1 MFKGIG
7 HVQLAAPKNSEQQC
21 RAFFGDILGMTEIE
35 KPENLKKTRW
45 CLVRMWRASASY
57 RYSRAIYP
65 SLKST
70 SSIFNDRH

>member
-1 MFKGIG
+1 MFKGID

-35 KPENLKKTRW
+35 KPENLKKRGGVW
-45 CLVRMWRASASY
+45 FECGAYQLH
-57 RYSRAIYP
+57 IGIQEPFP
-65 SLKST
+65 SVEST